1 MNNIVMYARNKTTFI
16 PRKQII
22 IVTKTIIMKEEYK
35 GIAKKNHIANLN
47 NLKYRNF
54 PHIISASLIPRLSP
68 DRPSFEVMC
77 VGEHE
82 VVA

>member
-1 MNNIVMYARNKTTFI
+1 MNNIVIYARNKTTFI

-47 NLKYRNF
+47 NIKV
-54 PHIISASLIPRLSP
+54 SKLSP
-68 DRPSFEVMC
+68 YYFRITHSPLVPRQA
-77 VGEHE
+77 VI
-82 VVA
+82 